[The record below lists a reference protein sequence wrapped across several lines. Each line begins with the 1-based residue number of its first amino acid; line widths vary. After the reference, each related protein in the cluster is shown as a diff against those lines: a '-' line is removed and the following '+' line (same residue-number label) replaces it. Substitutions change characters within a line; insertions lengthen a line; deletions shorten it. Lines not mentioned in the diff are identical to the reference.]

1 MKAHRPLLLIM
12 LLIVVLTIPACFA
25 ERNEVIEQESLGY
38 FRFTGDLEGAVVTAT
53 KDDQAILNG
62 LIPMPKTNYSA
73 RPGVYRMV
81 ITRGGATVVKR
92 KLFVV
97 DGQVLEVRI
106 P

>member
-1 MKAHRPLLLIM
+1 MKARQLLL
-12 LLIVVLTIPACFA
+12 LLLLVFLVFAVPACFA
-25 ERNEVIEQESLGY
+25 ERNEVIEKESLGY
-38 FRFTGDLEGAVVTAT
+38 FRFIGNLEGAVVTAT

-73 RPGVYRMV
+73 RPGVYRLV
-81 ITRGGATVVKR
+81 VTRGGATVVER

>member
-1 MKAHRPLLLIM
+1 MKAHWILLL
-12 LLIVVLTIPACFA
+12 LLVLAVPACFA
-25 ERNEVIEQESLGY
+25 ERNEVIQQESLGY
-38 FRFTGDLEGAVVTAT
+38 FRFIGNLEGAVVTAT
-53 KDDQAILNG
+53 KDDQAILEG
-62 LIPMPKTNYSA
+62 LMPMPKTNYSA

-81 ITRGGATVVKR
+81 VTRGGATIVSR

>member
-1 MKAHRPLLLIM
+1 MKARSLILM
-12 LLIVVLTIPACFA
+12 TLVAVVFAPACFQS
-25 ERNEVIEQESLGY
+25 RNEVIEQESLGY
-38 FRFTGDLEGAVVTAT
+38 FRFIGNLEGAVVDAT
-53 KDDQAILNG
+53 LDGQAILTG
-62 LIPMPKTNYSA
+62 LIPMPKTNYSV

-81 ITRGGATVVKR
+81 AMRGGVAVVER